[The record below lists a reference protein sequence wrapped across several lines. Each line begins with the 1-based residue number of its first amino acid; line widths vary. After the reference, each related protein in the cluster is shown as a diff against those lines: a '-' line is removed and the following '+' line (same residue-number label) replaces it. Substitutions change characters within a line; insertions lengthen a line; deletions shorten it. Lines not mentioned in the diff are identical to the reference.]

1 MAFREDPVA
10 AISDV
15 VCAHPRHRELY
26 YQCLAYCQEERTL
39 DEAEDYL
46 ESLPEYKGALQ
57 NSTTLTN
64 VLLKCGGLEYRE
76 YDADGR
82 ILDEDYLEELAAQDA
97 TDDDIY
103 ELVARRTLTTTEA
116 GKAVVDIMGPQKR
129 IARVVSIVPER
140 ESIFQQV
147 LNFCSEPR
155 SLDDINNLISNDP
168 LLDPSERTA
177 NIRLRPS
184 YFIDKLHEAGALVWE
199 GVWCTTDAG
208 REWLAQN

>member
-10 AISDV
+10 TISDV

-46 ESLPEYKGALQ
+46 EALPEYKGALQ
-57 NSTTLTN
+57 SSTTLTN
-64 VLLKCGGLEYRE
+64 VLLKCGGLAYRE
-76 YDADGR
+76 YDSDGR
-82 ILDEDYLEELAAQDA
+82 LVDDAYIEELTAQDA

-103 ELVARRTLTTTEA
+103 ALIARRTLTTTEA

-140 ESIFQQV
+140 ETIFKRV
-147 LNFCSEPR
+147 LNFCSEPH
-155 SLDDINNLISNDP
+155 SLEDINDLIGNDP

-177 NIRLRPS
+177 NLRLRPS

-199 GVWCTTDAG
+199 GGWRTTDAG
-208 REWLAQN
+208 MEWLAQN

>member
-1 MAFREDPVA
+1 MAFGEDSVM

-46 ESLPEYKGALQ
+46 ESLPEYKSALQ
-57 NSTTLTN
+57 SSTTLTN
-64 VLLKCGGLEYRE
+64 VLLQSGGLLYRE
-76 YDADGR
+76 YDSDGR
-82 ILDEDYLEELAAQDA
+82 LLDESYIQELQAQEL

-103 ELVARRTLTTTEA
+103 ELIDRRTLTTTEA
-116 GKAVVDIMGPQKR
+116 GIAVVELMNPQKR
-129 IARVVSIVPER
+129 IDRVISIVPER
-140 ESIFQQV
+140 EMLFKRV

-155 SLDDINNLISNDP
+155 SLEAINGLIGDDP

-177 NIRLRPS
+177 YIRLRPS

-199 GVWCTTDAG
+199 GGWKTTEAG
-208 REWLAQN
+208 QAWLAQS